1 MLKTKVSIVLSI
13 LFVITDLTLA
23 ATTVFNVVKL
33 GAKPDGK
40 TDSTKAFVKAWNGA
54 CGSVNSAAIYVP
66 SGRYLIKNLLFNG
79 PCKNTNIIIRIN
91 GTLVAPTNYNVIGNS
106 ENWIAFQWVTGVSI
120 YGGTLDGKG
129 IALWACKLAKKKC
142 PEGATSLSFTNS
154 KDIVI
159 NGLKSLNS
167 QMFHIVINGCENV
180 YMKGLMIT
188 ASGNSPNTD
197 GIHVQLSTGV
207 TIMSSGIKTGDDC
220 ISIGPGTRNLWIEH
234 IACGPGHGISIGS
247 LAKDL
252 DEQGVQNVTVKTV
265 VFTGT
270 QNGMRI
276 KAWGRPSRGFV
287 KGVLFQHA
295 VMKNV
300 QNPLVIDQNYCP
312 RNEGCP
318 NQVSGIKISQITYQ
332 DIQGTSATQ
341 VAVKFDCS
349 TKNPC
354 QGIKLENVKL
364 TYQNQP
370 AVSMCANADGSAHGI
385 VEPAGCF

>member
-1 MLKTKVSIVLSI
+1 MTKTKAYTVLSI
-13 LFVITDLTLA
+13 LFFIVDSSVASTF
-23 ATTVFNVVKL
+23 FNVVNL
-33 GAKPDGK
+33 GAKPDGES
-40 TDSTKAFVKAWNGA
+40 DSTQSFVKAWDGA
-54 CGSVNSAAIYVP
+54 CGSVTSAIIYVP
-66 SGRYLIKNLLFNG
+66 LGRYLIKNVEFKG
-79 PCKNTNIIIRIN
+79 PCKSTNITFRID
-91 GTLVAPTNYNVIGNS
+91 GSLVAPPDYNVIGNL
-106 ENWIAFQWVTGVSI
+106 ENWISFQWVNGVSI
-120 YGGTLDGKG
+120 YGGTLDGRG
-129 IALWACKLAKKKC
+129 IALWACKLANKKC
-142 PEGATSLSFTNS
+142 PSGATTLSFTNS

-159 NGLKSLNS
+159 NGLKSFNS

-180 YMKGLMIT
+180 SMQKLMIT

-207 TIMSSGIKTGDDC
+207 TIMRSGIKTGDDC

-234 IACGPGHGISIGS
+234 VACGPGHGISIGS

-252 DEQGVQNVTVKTV
+252 DEPGVQNVTIKTV

-276 KAWGRPSRGFV
+276 KAWGRPSNGFV
-287 KGVLFQHA
+287 KGILFQHA
-295 VMKNV
+295 IMKNV

-312 RNEGCP
+312 HNDSCP
-318 NQVSGIKISQITYQ
+318 GQVSGIKISEVSYE
-332 DIQGTSATQ
+332 DIRGTSATQ

-354 QGIKLENVKL
+354 KQIKLENVKL

-370 AVSMCANADGSAHGI
+370 AVSSCTNADGFVHGV